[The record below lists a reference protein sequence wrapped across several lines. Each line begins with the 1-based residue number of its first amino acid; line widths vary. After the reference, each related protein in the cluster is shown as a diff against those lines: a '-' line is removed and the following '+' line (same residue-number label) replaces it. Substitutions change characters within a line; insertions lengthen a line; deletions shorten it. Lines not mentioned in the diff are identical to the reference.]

1 MAGDARRGRL
11 TALPYSRADRCAKLR
26 AGSPGESGRH
36 ACYGLMG
43 SMRCTS
49 HPGRLSLARRSGR
62 SRLLAP
68 VWAAAVVED
77 PFPVEWMGH
86 QAVVSLP
93 GHIAVSNA
101 GQIREELLSVINR
114 RVALLVPGKN
124 ATGSRGH

>member
-1 MAGDARRGRL
+1 MAGDARRGRP
-11 TALPYSRADRCAKLR
+11 TASLYSRADRCAKLR
-26 AGSPGESGRH
+26 AGSPVESGRH

-62 SRLLAP
+62 SRLLESA
-68 VWAAAVVED
+68 WAAAVLED

-93 GHIAVSNA
+93 EHIDVSNA

-114 RVALLVPGKN
+114 RAAGLMAGMT